1 MGTASEPAASPPTD
15 GTCPECGFD
24 YDGLDDA
31 DIPDTMRAFGRRYQA
46 PLTRGLPDESLDDL
60 VRAHP
65 LAGWSA
71 LEYACHVRDV
81 FAVQRER
88 VQQALAEDMPAF
100 GPMGGVGREE
110 MARRERYNDQD
121 PAVVADELAGNA
133 SALAET
139 FELLTSQQWERRCIY
154 NYPEPIERDLRWLA
168 RHTVHEGRHH
178 LLDIGRVLRA
188 ARGR

>member
-1 MGTASEPAASPPTD
+1 MGTTSEASASPPTD
-15 GTCPECGFD
+15 GVCPECGFD
-24 YDGLDDA
+24 YDGLSDA
-31 DIPDTMRAFGRRYQA
+31 EIPEALRAFDRRYRA

-60 VRAHP
+60 VRAHR
-65 LAGWSA
+65 LGGWSA

-88 VQQALAEDMPAF
+88 SQQALAEDTPTF

-110 MARRERYNDQD
+110 MAIRERYNDQD
-121 PAVVADELAGNA
+121 PDVVADQLAANA
-133 SALAET
+133 NALAQV
-139 FELLTSQQWERRCIY
+139 FEALTAEQWERRCIY
-154 NYPEPIERDLRWLA
+154 SYPEPTERDLRWLA